1 MAQPQPPLR
10 IRERRTRKR
19 AQTREVVV
27 PGCESVTGHFCDA
40 GPPRAVGETLVL
52 IDEDAV
58 LLAGYLLLQR
68 QPRVLE
74 GLQRVLGFGKPGV
87 EQLDGFGQLTYF
99 SDDPE
104 CVSRMLRM
112 YIRINFKKLNINT

>member
-1 MAQPQPPLR
+1 M
-10 IRERRTRKR
+10 
-19 AQTREVVV
+19 
-27 PGCESVTGHFCDA
+27 
-40 GPPRAVGETLVL
+40 L

-74 GLQRVLGFGKPGV
+74 GLQRVLGFGEPGV

-104 CVSRMLRM
+104 RISRTLFMLRL
-112 YIRINFKKLNINT
+112 YIRINFGKNEY